1 VFALTGD
8 RSGHERMN
16 ISPKRA
22 TVWRDNRCSL
32 SAPRWPSGS
41 KSPNGTAN
49 SAPLWVC
56 AKMSCWIGWRCRFL
70 VYTVLFS
77 VVAGLVSSGTL
88 PSIITT
94 LQKRFGFSSTLMGFV
109 IALVDAVVVV
119 LAIPVGHYGSRGN
132 KARLTAAGFCAI
144 NVSLLLFA
152 LPHFV
157 TPKYEPDVN
166 RASDR
171 IECNPGG
178 SEDECVA
185 RSDGFGQLHPVFQR
199 GCVFAVRFSCP
210 VIHKSSSWVIIFFGS
225 TVVRR
230 LLLTAHFVGVHVPAR
245 KR

>member
-1 VFALTGD
+1 
-8 RSGHERMN
+8 
-16 ISPKRA
+16 
-22 TVWRDNRCSL
+22 
-32 SAPRWPSGS
+32 
-41 KSPNGTAN
+41 
-49 SAPLWVC
+49 
-56 AKMSCWIGWRCRFL
+56 
-70 VYTVLFS
+70 
-77 VVAGLVSSGTL
+77 
-88 PSIITT
+88 
-94 LQKRFGFSSTLMGFV
+94 
-109 IALVDAVVVV
+109 VV

-166 RASDR
+166 GASDR

-210 VIHKSSSWVIIFFGS
+210 VIHKSSSWVIIFFIVGQLWFAACYSPLISLAS
-225 TVVRR
+225 TYLQENVEKYSLALYLAWLQGAPCV
-230 LLLTAHFVGVHVPAR
+230 
-245 KR
+245 